1 MSIWHVI
8 RKAGVG
14 AEQGVEKALD
24 ALGKPIGAVAAP
36 VLEHAAVTLLTG
48 GVSKA
53 ALELAGKRIAKT
65 LTSNLKDYAERH
77 ASRPPADAAQAWRA
91 MEWRIA
97 AEVADTV
104 MKTLND

>member
-1 MSIWHVI
+1 MSIWHVL
-8 RKAGVG
+8 RKGGVG
-14 AEQGVEKALD
+14 AEEGVEKALG
-24 ALGKPIGAVAAP
+24 ALGKPIGACAGP
-36 VLEHAAVTLLTG
+36 VLEHAAITLLTG

-53 ALELAGKRIAKT
+53 ALELAGKRIART

-104 MKTLND
+104 MKVLND